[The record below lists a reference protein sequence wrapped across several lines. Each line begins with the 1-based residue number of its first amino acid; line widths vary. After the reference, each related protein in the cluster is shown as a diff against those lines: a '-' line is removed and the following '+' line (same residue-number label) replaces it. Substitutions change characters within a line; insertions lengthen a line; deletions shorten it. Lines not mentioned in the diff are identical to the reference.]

1 MKSSFAISNLSVS
14 YGDRSVLHELSVD
27 IPQGKV
33 TTLIGPNGCGKS
45 TLLNSLCGLMPYQ
58 RSITYEDTPI
68 MGLRSRER
76 ARRIALLPQSPTAPE
91 HMTVFQLVAR
101 GRHPHQSWFSQWSA
115 QDELIVR
122 QALRAVGMEC
132 RAGSEL
138 QHLSGGQRRRA
149 WIAMALAQDTPTILL
164 DEPTTYLDLAHSIE
178 VLRIVR
184 GLCDRDGKTIVM
196 VLHDV
201 NLAIRYSDI
210 LLAMEADGSIAAV
223 GTPWDVISAE
233 MLRRTFGLR
242 AIVVNDPETGGPLV
256 VPRKDY

>member
-1 MKSSFAISNLSVS
+1 
-14 YGDRSVLHELSVD
+14 
-27 IPQGKV
+27 
-33 TTLIGPNGCGKS
+33 
-45 TLLNSLCGLMPYQ
+45 
-58 RSITYEDTPI
+58 
-68 MGLRSRER
+68 
-76 ARRIALLPQSPTAPE
+76 
-91 HMTVFQLVAR
+91 
-101 GRHPHQSWFSQWSA
+101 
-115 QDELIVR
+115 
-122 QALRAVGMEC
+122 
-132 RAGSEL
+132 
-138 QHLSGGQRRRA
+138 
-149 WIAMALAQDTPTILL
+149 MALAQDTPTILL